1 MDEYIG
7 KSGFIADDPLK
18 TGIVCPKG
26 ILIYF
31 DGDSRLTPYRFPWF
45 VLAKCMTS
53 PTATATATDTA
64 TDTDTAPGLIAFQ
77 FVLVK
82 QGLSD
87 EWKPEFFWKFISG
100 EEFPYRCVSRSSYR
114 YCVPYR
120 GNERLLGAK

>member
-53 PTATATATDTA
+53 PTATAT
-64 TDTDTAPGLIAFQ
+64 DTDTAPGLIAFQ

-100 EEFPYRCVSRSSYR
+100 KEFPYRCVSRSSYR